1 MVYAKG
7 IAAIR
12 YLHFM
17 HGNDTPICGQLLQ
30 KIVPC
35 IERALNM
42 YMPMIVNKIRAMK
55 RKGRLQRH
63 ARMNEIY
70 QSLFGGLQSES
81 TLSPRISMLDY

>member
-7 IAAIR
+7 TAAIR
-12 YLHFM
+12 YLHF
-17 HGNDTPICGQLLQ
+17 HARNDTPICGALLQ

-42 YMPMIVNKIRAMK
+42 YMPMIANKIRAVK
-55 RKGRLQRH
+55 RKGRLERH

-70 QSLFGGLQSES
+70 QSLFGGTSV
-81 TLSPRISMLDY
+81 